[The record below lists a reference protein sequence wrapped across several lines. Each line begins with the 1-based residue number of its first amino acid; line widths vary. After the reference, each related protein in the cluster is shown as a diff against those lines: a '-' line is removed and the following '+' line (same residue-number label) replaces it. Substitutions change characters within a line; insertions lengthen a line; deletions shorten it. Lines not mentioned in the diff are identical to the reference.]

1 MQSILILTSTYPRWQ
16 EDTEPAFVHYLC
28 RELARSFRV
37 IVVAPHYP
45 GASRHEVIEGITV
58 YRFRYFFPFAEH
70 LAYDGGILT
79 NLRRN
84 RLKLLLVPFFIAAQF
99 GMLVRL
105 CRQYRISL
113 IHAHWFIPQGL
124 LAVLGRKLLFG
135 DVRVLSTSHGADL
148 FALRG
153 GILQVLKSYV
163 ARHSDHVTVVSNA
176 MKRRLLEMGCD
187 PDAISV
193 QPMGVDL
200 RQQFVPNPGA
210 SKHTDLIFVGR
221 LVEKKGVATL
231 LEALS
236 LLQADFP
243 GLKLAV
249 VGDGPERG
257 TLQALA
263 ERLGVARQVEFA
275 GAVENTLV
283 PGWYQSARVAV
294 IPSVV
299 AADGDQEG
307 LGLVAVEALGC
318 GCATIVSDLPA
329 LGDVVRDEENGLVFR
344 AGDAQDLAAKI
355 RRIVSDEALYEQ
367 LVRSSNRSVAGIF
380 DWHQVGRSYLEII
393 EQCLEMPRRG

>member
-1 MQSILILTSTYPRWQ
+1 
-16 EDTEPAFVHYLC
+16 
-28 RELARSFRV
+28 
-37 IVVAPHYP
+37 
-45 GASRHEVIEGITV
+45 VIEGITV

-79 NLRRN
+79 NLKRN
-84 RLKLLLVPFFIAAQF
+84 RLKLLLVPFFVVAQF

-105 CRQYRISL
+105 CREYRINL

-124 LAVLGRKLLFG
+124 LAVLGRKLLSG
-135 DVRVLSTSHGADL
+135 NIRVLSTSHGADL

-153 GILQVLKSYV
+153 GILQWLKCYV

-176 MKRRLLEMGCD
+176 MKRRLQEMGCD
-187 PDAISV
+187 PGSITV

-200 RQQFVPNPGA
+200 NQQFVPNTGI
-210 SKHTDLIFVGR
+210 SKRTDLIFVGR

-231 LEALS
+231 VEALS

-243 GLKLAV
+243 ALRLAI
-249 VGDGPERG
+249 VGDGPERAA
-257 TLQALA
+257 LQAMA
-263 ERLGVARQVEFA
+263 DRLGVARQVEFA
-275 GAVENTLV
+275 GAVENSLV
-283 PGWYQSARVAV
+283 PGWYQSARIAV

-329 LGDVVRDEENGLVFR
+329 LGDVVKDGENGLVFR
-344 AGDAQDLAAKI
+344 TGDAQDLAAKI
-355 RRIVSDEALYEQ
+355 RHIVSNDALYEQ
-367 LVRSSNRSVAGIF
+367 LVRNSSRSVAGKF
-380 DWHQVGRSYLEII
+380 DWQQVGRSYLETM
-393 EQCLEMPRRG
+393 EQCLEMPRRH

>member
-1 MQSILILTSTYPRWQ
+1 
-16 EDTEPAFVHYLC
+16 
-28 RELARSFRV
+28 V
-37 IVVAPHYP
+37 IVLAPHYP
-45 GASRHEVIEGITV
+45 GASRREEMNGVVV

-79 NLRRN
+79 NLKRN
-84 RLKLLLVPFFIAAQF
+84 RLKLLLVPFFVIAQF

-105 CRQYRISL
+105 CRKYHISL

-124 LAVLGRKLLFG
+124 LAVLGRKMLFR
-135 DVRVLSTSHGADL
+135 DARVLSTSHGADL

-153 GILQVLKSYV
+153 GILTGLKRYV

-187 PDAISV
+187 PETISV

-200 RQQFVPNPGA
+200 RQQFVPDPGIG
-210 SKHTDLIFVGR
+210 KRIDLVFVGR

-231 LEALS
+231 LEAFSRLHT
-236 LLQADFP
+236 DFP
-243 GLKLAV
+243 ALKLAI
-249 VGDGPERG
+249 VGDGPERN

-263 ERLGVARQVEFA
+263 DKLGVARQVEFA
-275 GAVENTLV
+275 GAVENSQV
-283 PGWYQSARVAV
+283 PVWYQSSRIAV

-329 LGDVVRDEENGLVFR
+329 LGDVVTDGENGLVFR

-355 RRIVSDEALYEQ
+355 RRIVSNNALYEQ
-367 LVRSSNRSVAGIF
+367 LVRNGNRSVAAKF
-380 DWHQVGRSYLEII
+380 DWQQVGRSYLEII
-393 EQCLEMPRRG
+393 EQCLDRPLHG